1 MALLDPRITLED
13 KYTKERGR
21 VFISGLQALVRLPLV
36 QAARDRAAG
45 LNTGGFISG
54 YRGSPL
60 GNYDQELWR
69 AKKLLDERN
78 IVFQSGINEDLA
90 ATAVW
95 GSQQVGLRPGAKVD
109 GVFGIWYGKG
119 PGLDRSMDVLKHA
132 NAAGTS
138 PHGGVLCVVGDDHGA
153 KSSTLP
159 HQSDHNFQA
168 AFMPFLYPASVH
180 EYVEYGLLG
189 LAMSRFSGCWVGFKA
204 TADTVETAATVE
216 LDNEWR
222 EIVIPQ
228 DFEMPEGGLHIRLGD
243 IWREEDSRLQLY
255 KGFAAQA
262 FARANRIDRVIWDSP
277 RPRLGIVSAGKA
289 YADTLQA
296 LEELGIDEAVAAE
309 IGIRLYKV
317 GMPWP
322 LEPHGIRQFCE
333 GLEEV
338 LVIEEK
344 REFLEHQIKWQLY
357 NWDEKV
363 RPRVVGKYDENGQW
377 LLHPDNELT
386 LGEIAHVI
394 ASRIARFHTTDRI
407 RAKLEMFAARAAAKR
422 SYAAPIARKP
432 YFCSGCPHNTSTK
445 VPENSR
451 ALAGIGCHIMALWMD
466 RNTETFTQMGGEG
479 VTWVGEAPFT
489 TEKHV
494 FCNLGDGTYFHSG
507 ILAIRQSVAAGVNIT
522 YKLLYNDAVAMTGG
536 QHVDGE
542 LTIPE
547 LVQQLLGEN
556 VRKIVVLTEDM
567 SRYETIKLPGGV
579 PVLPRAELDRIQKE
593 FRETPGCTVIVY
605 DQTCAAEKRRRRKKG
620 QFPDP
625 DKRVMINAAVCEG
638 CGDCSVQS
646 NCVSVEP
653 LETEFGRKRTINQS
667 SCNKDFSCLKGF
679 CPSFVTVEGGKIA
692 TPALPKQTD
701 FAADVP
707 MPSVG
712 LLTEDYN
719 VIVTGIGG
727 TGVLTISAI
736 LGMAAHIE
744 GKASTTADMAGLAQ
758 KGGAVYAQV
767 RLGASND
774 HLLSPR
780 IITGGADLLLACD
793 AVVAA
798 SAVIQDLMTPERTT
812 AVVNSA
818 IQPIADFVRNRDFD
832 FRHAQVERAI
842 RNVTKP
848 DASDFIPAEKIATAI
863 MGDAIATNMMMLGYA
878 WQKGRVPLMLD
889 SIAGAIKLNGVAVD
903 FNLRAFALGRLLAH
917 DPAKVQALVEAARGP
932 IAEPLARTLDEV
944 VAKRVAD
951 LTAYQDAAY
960 AERYRNLVRKV
971 QAAESRVAPG
981 SDKLALAVA
990 RNAYKL
996 MAYKDE
1002 YEVARL
1008 YTDGRFEQA
1017 LKAQFGSHK
1026 ALKVHLS
1033 PPLLARHDPATGRPK
1048 KMVFGG
1054 WMFGAFK
1061 LLARLKGLRG
1071 TALDIFGYTEER
1083 RMERQLV
1090 EDYFATV
1097 EKLLAGL
1104 APERLELAVAIAAVP
1119 DQIRGFGP
1127 VKAASVPL
1135 ARKREAELWTAWDGK
1150 TSDRK
1155 AA

>member
-1 MALLDPRITLED
+1 MALLDPRVTLDD

-21 VFISGLQALVRLPLV
+21 VFLTGLQALVRLPMV

-45 LNTGGFISG
+45 LNTAGFISG

-69 AKKLLDERN
+69 SRKLLDERN
-78 IVFQSGINEDLA
+78 IVFRPGVNEDLA

-95 GSQQVGLRPGAKVD
+95 GSQQVGLRPGAKYD
-109 GVFGIWYGKG
+109 GVFGLWYGKG
-119 PGLDRSMDVLKHA
+119 PGLDRSMDVIKHA

-138 PHGGVLCVVGDDHGA
+138 PHGGVLCIVGDDHGA

-189 LAMSRFSGCWVGFKA
+189 LAMSRFAGCWVGFKA
-204 TADTVETAATVE
+204 TADTVETGATVDLE
-216 LDNEWR
+216 SEWR
-222 EIVIPQ
+222 EIVTPT
-228 DFEMPEGGLHIRLGD
+228 DFQMPEGGLHIRLGD
-243 IWREEDSRLQLY
+243 VWREEDTRLQLY
-255 KGFAAQA
+255 KGFAALA
-262 FARANRIDRVIWDSP
+262 FAKANQIDKVIWDSP
-277 RPRLGIVSAGKA
+277 RPRLGIISAGKS

-296 LEELGIDEAVAAE
+296 LDELGINEQVAAE
-309 IGIRLYKV
+309 IGLKLYKV

-322 LEPHGIRQFCE
+322 LEPDGVRQFCE

-338 LVIEEK
+338 LIIEEK
-344 REFLEHQIKWQLY
+344 REFLEHQVKWQLY
-357 NWDEKV
+357 NWSEKV
-363 RPRVVGKYDENGQW
+363 RPRVVGKRDEKGQW
-377 LLHPDNELT
+377 LLHPDNELS

-394 ASRIARFHTTDRI
+394 ASRIARFHKTDRI
-407 RAKLEMFAARAAAKR
+407 KAKLEMFAARAAAKR
-422 SYAAPIARKP
+422 GYAPPIARKP

-445 VPENSR
+445 VPEGSR
-451 ALAGIGCHIMALWMD
+451 AFAGIGCHIMALWMD
-466 RNTETFTQMGGEG
+466 RSTETFTHMGGEG

-489 TEKHV
+489 DEKHV

-522 YKLLYNDAVAMTGG
+522 YKILYNDAVAMTGG

-542 LTIPE
+542 LTVPE
-547 LVQQLLGEN
+547 LVQQLIGEN
-556 VRKIVVLTEDM
+556 VKKIAVLTEDM
-567 SRYETIKLPGGV
+567 RRYDDITFPDGV
-579 PVLPRAELDRIQKE
+579 ELYPRSELDRLQKE

-667 SCNKDFSCLKGF
+667 SCNKDFSCVKGF
-679 CPSFVTVEGGKIA
+679 CPSFVTVEGARIA
-692 TPALPKQTD
+692 TPSLPKETD
-701 FAADVP
+701 FAEGVP
-707 MPSVG
+707 MPA
-712 LLTEDYN
+712 LNPLTEDYN

-744 GKASTTADMAGLAQ
+744 GKASTTADMAGLSQ

-767 RLGASND
+767 RLAPGNSY
-774 HLLSPR
+774 LLSPR
-780 IITGGADLLLACD
+780 IISGGADLLLACD

-798 SAVIQDLMTPERTT
+798 STVIQDLICTERTA

-818 IQPIADFVRNRDFD
+818 TQPVADFVRNRDLD
-832 FRHAQVERAI
+832 FKSQQVERAI
-842 RNVTKP
+842 RNATRP
-848 DASDFIPAEKIATAI
+848 DATDFVAAEKIATAV

-878 WQKGRVPLMLD
+878 WQKGRVPLSLE
-889 SIAGAIKLNGVAVD
+889 SIDAAIRLNGVAVS
-903 FNLRAFALGRLLAH
+903 FNQRAFALGRLLAH
-917 DPAKVQALVEAARGP
+917 DPARVQALIEAARGP
-932 IAEPLARTLDEV
+932 APEPVARTLADV

-951 LTAYQDAAY
+951 LTDYQNAAY
-960 AERYRNLVRKV
+960 AERYRQLVSRV
-971 QAAESRVAPG
+971 REVEGRVAPG
-981 SDKLALAVA
+981 SEALALAVA

-1026 ALKVHLS
+1026 GLKFHLS
-1033 PPLLARHDPATGRPK
+1033 PPLLAKHDPATGRPK
-1048 KMVFGG
+1048 KMEFGG
-1054 WMFGAFK
+1054 WMFRAFK
-1061 LLARLKGLRG
+1061 LLARMKGLRG
-1071 TALDIFGYTEER
+1071 TAFDIFGRTEER

-1090 EDYFATV
+1090 KDYFATV
-1097 EKLLAGL
+1097 EKLIAGL
-1104 APERLELAVAIAAVP
+1104 TPERFEIAVAIASVP

-1127 VKAASVPL
+1127 VKEASIPP
-1135 ARKREAELWTAWDGK
+1135 ARKREAELWQEWEAK
-1150 TSDRK
+1150 VSEQV